1 MKITRENYEAWFIDH
16 IEGRLSAEAE
26 QELRVFLLLHPDLR
40 DELEQFEPVTLE
52 KEAPGFGDKKSLKKE
67 ITAENR
73 DGMLIAYVE
82 ETLSASDRRLIEEN
96 SAPDFRKDLA
106 MYIKTKLPAEEIAFP
121 AKGSLYRRSEPVI
134 RPLYYRIA
142 AAASVLLVATM
153 LLFRGDDSGKGIA
166 LRSSSHE
173 KFPLLSYNNS
183 GTVQNPESVLTV
195 PVTAPIYSPVIH
207 SSPQKEPRYA
217 SMMEIHPRT
226 INTVMF
232 SGNIRIQPV
241 TESPEGSMV
250 NYNPD
255 ENAGAVTLSDA
266 VTEKVKDRIY
276 RNEDEQRVPGKIR
289 WFEIVD
295 MAGRGL
301 AALTGKPF
309 RMNKQT
315 TEDGKLL
322 AYRIDFGKYTIE
334 KELNP

>member
-1 MKITRENYEAWFIDH
+1 MNITRENYEAWFIDH

-40 DELEQFEPVTLE
+40 EELEQFEPVTLE
-52 KEAPGFGDKKSLKKE
+52 KETSGFGDKKSLKRE
-67 ITAENR
+67 ITFENR
-73 DGMLIAYVE
+73 DEMLIGYVE
-82 ETLSASDRRLIEEN
+82 ETLSASDRRLVEEH

-106 MYIKTKLPAEEIAFP
+106 VYKKTKLSAEEIIFP
-121 AKGSLYRRSEPVI
+121 AKHSLYRRTEPVI
-134 RPLYYRIA
+134 RPMFYRVA
-142 AAASVLLVATM
+142 AAASILLVIGM
-153 LLFRGDDSGKGIA
+153 ILFRGDDSGNGIA
-166 LRSSSHE
+166 LRSSGNE
-173 KFPLLSYNNS
+173 RFPELSNNNTGKVHFTEEEPS
-183 GTVQNPESVLTV
+183 
-195 PVTAPIYSPVIH
+195 APVITPKH
-207 SSPQKEPRYA
+207 PPVIYPSPRKEPVYA
-217 SMMEIHPRT
+217 SMMEITPRT
-226 INTVMF
+226 VQTGIV
-232 SGNIRIQPV
+232 SDDIRIHPV
-241 TESPEGSMV
+241 TEFPENSQV

-255 ENAGAVTLSDA
+255 ENTGTLTLGGA

-276 RNEDEQRVPGKIR
+276 RNEDEKRVPGKIR

-309 RMNKQT
+309 RMDKQT